1 MIRALSPVRRIP
13 RGAWI
18 APLAFAGAAIPALS
32 ATAAPATPEE
42 AVRLTALFER
52 YVGHP
57 AAGEPSSVTVEPKGE
72 GYTVTLDVKRATAGL
87 GALGF
92 TLDPYTS
99 AVTLTPL
106 PDGTWKVTSHDSPP
120 MLLHAGAQ
128 TVTSGSATAAFEG
141 VFDPKLRAFSSFK
154 GEQTGYTYAQTTPTS
169 VQNRRADRI
178 DSTGIGAAAEGGTVS
193 TGIHY
198 ALTGTAGDVVFR
210 LAPVAPAPGDPP
222 VPPPQPGTA
231 LSYAAPTGSVD
242 VSLER
247 TRVDGLLDLWAFFV
261 AHPTHDGIVAAQ
273 DELKATL
280 RAGLPFLDGLRE
292 AAAFD
297 TVAVTTPIGVVS
309 MKSFAGG
316 LDLAGLA
323 ATGKAT
329 GALSMTDLVIPSG
342 PLPAWSAGLVPTG
355 LDLHVAVDGFHAA
368 EAAVAAVDDL
378 DLRHDV
384 VITPE
389 QKEAVSH
396 AFWPGGG
403 TVALL
408 PSRVTT
414 KLLDLRMEGQ
424 ATMAPKPSG
433 RFTVRGKGL
442 DAEIAALQAQAGTDP
457 AAGQVLGPLVLAKN
471 LAKPDP
477 DGGLVWV
484 IEFGDGP
491 VKINGATLQ

>member
-1 MIRALSPVRRIP
+1 MIRALSPVRRRP
-13 RGAWI
+13 RSAWI
-18 APLAFAGAAIPALS
+18 GPLALAGAAIPALS
-32 ATAAPATPEE
+32 AAAAPATPEE
-42 AVRLTALFER
+42 AARLTALFQR

-57 AAGEPSSVTVEPKGE
+57 APGEPSSVTVEPKGE
-72 GYTVTLDVKRATAGL
+72 GYAVTLDVQRATAGL

-92 TLDPYTS
+92 TLDPYIS
-99 AVTLTPL
+99 ATTLTPL
-106 PDGTWKVTSHDSPP
+106 PDGTWKVESHDSPP
-120 MLLHAGAQ
+120 LVLHAGAQ
-128 TVTSGSATAAFEG
+128 TVSSGSATAAFQG

-193 TGIHY
+193 TGVHS
-198 ALTGTAGDVVFR
+198 ALTGTAGDTVFKP
-210 LAPVAPAPGDPP
+210 APAAPAPGDPP
-222 VPPPQPGTA
+222 ASPPQPGTA
-231 LSYAAPTGSVD
+231 LSYAAPTGTLD

-247 TRVDGLLDLWAFFV
+247 TRVDGLLDLWAFLV
-261 AHPTHDGIVAAQ
+261 AHPTHDSIVAAQ

-280 RAGLPFLDGLRE
+280 RAGLPFLDGFRE

-297 TVAVTTPIGVVS
+297 TVAVTTPVGIVS

-323 ATGKAT
+323 AVGKAT
-329 GALSMTDLVIPSG
+329 AALSIADLAIPSG
-342 PLPAWSAGLVPTG
+342 QLPVWSAGLVPTG

-368 EAAVAAVDDL
+368 EAATLAVDDV
-378 DLRHDV
+378 DLRHEV

-389 QKEAVSH
+389 QKDAVSH

-414 KLLDLRMEGQ
+414 KVLDLRLEGQ
-424 ATMAPKPSG
+424 ATMGTKPGG

-491 VKINGATLQ
+491 VKINGAPLQ